1 MPPVQPRF
9 PIVWKHPVLSSA
21 VALLAVAALVL
32 AGVRIA
38 DAVDS
43 APIACGRGMQVV
55 TSPLSCV
62 GVDLDGGP
70 FAKQEPAR
78 LQALRGEVNSAD
90 AKVTGPSYVTV
101 VLLLDFS
108 PVTGVDTV
116 TYDSLYPVVE
126 GALTAMWRANHTAA
140 FGSRG
145 LPVKLV
151 LGNMGSQYGSWQN
164 AVQLIAANAK
174 AQHITAVTG
183 LGQST
188 DETRA
193 AAAWL
198 SDNAHLPVI
207 GATVTGDDMNT
218 EPKDMGGGPTRDFFR
233 VSTTNSES
241 VKAAAAFVEGM
252 RPAPASIAIVE
263 DTASQDDYIS
273 TLVKAAGLD
282 LPAPGRTIAK
292 LPFTSPPTTDRN
304 LSSGVSRHDYLVQQF
319 TLMHANLCQAA
330 PSLVYFAGR
339 GDDLDAFVETWVQ
352 QGTCGLKDLAVV
364 SGDDAATEIG
374 DPTVDRAIAAQK
386 ISLYYTALSSPD
398 EWQRIG
404 CTAAAAQNFQ
414 QFRAAFTGQPDGCTR
429 QPLTADDHAAPL
441 AFDPNDLSS
450 GHAMLTHDAV
460 AAAVSAARDDAMLLS
475 DPESQVGTLDQ
486 MNCSNMIPGASG
498 WIAFGPGGNPLDR
511 PVPVVR
517 VNGDGTTST
526 VQLTWPG
533 GVPLLQSPARGQKQA
548 PGCDQE

>member
-9 PIVWKHPVLSSA
+9 PIVWKHPVVSLV
-21 VALLAVAALVL
+21 VALLATSALVL
-32 AGVRIA
+32 AGLRIA

-43 APIACGRGMQVV
+43 APIACGPGMELV

-78 LQALRGEVNSAD
+78 LQALRDEVNAAD
-90 AKVTGPSYVTV
+90 AQVKGSSYVTV

-108 PVTGVDTV
+108 PVSGVDTV
-116 TYDSLYPVVE
+116 TYDSLYPVLE
-126 GALTAMWRANHTAA
+126 GALTAVWRANHTAA
-140 FGSRG
+140 FGSPA

-151 LGNMGSQYGSWQN
+151 LGNMGSRYGSWQS
-164 AVQLIAANAK
+164 AVKLIADNAK

-198 SDNAHLPVI
+198 SDDAHLPVI

-218 EPKDMGGGPTRDFFR
+218 EPQSAGGGPIHDFFR
-233 VSTTNSES
+233 VSTTNSDS
-241 VKAAAAFVEGM
+241 VKAAAAFVTGL
-252 RPAPASIAIVE
+252 RPSPSSIAIVQ
-263 DTASQDDYIS
+263 DNTSSDDYVS
-273 TLVKAAGLD
+273 TLVKAAGRD
-282 LPAPGRTIAK
+282 LAGPGRTITP
-292 LPFTSPPTTDRN
+292 LPFTSPSPTDQK

-352 QGTCGLKDLAVV
+352 QGTCGLNNLAVV

-374 DPTVDRAIAAQK
+374 DPTVDQAIAARK
-386 ISLYYTALSSPD
+386 ISLYYTALSSSD

-404 CTAAAAQNFQ
+404 CSAAAAQNYE
-414 QFRAAFTGQPDGCTR
+414 QFRAAFTGQPDRCTGQR
-429 QPLTADDHAAPL
+429 LVGDGKAAAPAYRADDL
-441 AFDPNDLSS
+441 NS

-460 AAAVSAARDDAMLLS
+460 VAAVSAARADLNALA
-475 DPESQVGTLDQ
+475 DPESQVGILDQ
-486 MNCSNMIPGASG
+486 MNCTHMIPGASG
-498 WIAFGPGGNPLDR
+498 WIAFGPDGNPLDR

-517 VNGDGTTST
+517 VGGDGTTST

-533 GVPLLQSPARGQKQA
+533 GTPLLQSPVRGQTGA
-548 PGCDQE
+548 PGCAQH

>member
-1 MPPVQPRF
+1 MPPVQPRL
-9 PIVWKHPVLSSA
+9 PIIWKHPVLSA
-21 VALLAVAALVL
+21 VVALLATAALVF
-32 AGVRIA
+32 AGLRIA

-43 APIACGRGMQVV
+43 APIACGRGMELVN
-55 TSPLSCV
+55 SPLSCV

-78 LQALRGEVNSAD
+78 LQALRAQVNQAD
-90 AKVTGPSYVTV
+90 AQVTGSSYVTV

-108 PVTGVDTV
+108 PVAGVDTV
-116 TYDSLYPVVE
+116 TYDALYPVVE
-126 GALTAMWRANHTAA
+126 GALTAAWRANHTAA
-140 FGSRG
+140 FGSRD

-151 LGNMGSQYGSWQN
+151 LGNMGSQYGSWPS
-164 AVQLIAANAK
+164 AVRLIAANAK

-218 EPKDMGGGPTRDFFR
+218 QPQDMGGGPTRDFFR

-241 VKAAAAFVEGM
+241 VKAAAAFVAGM
-252 RPAPASIAIVE
+252 RPSPASIAIVE
-263 DTASQDDYIS
+263 DNASQDDYVS
-273 TLVKAAGLD
+273 TLVTAAGRD
-282 LPAPGRTIAK
+282 LPAPGRTLTK
-292 LPFTSPPTTDRN
+292 LPFTSPPPTDRN

-352 QGTCGLKDLAVV
+352 QGTCGLRNLAVI

-374 DPTVDRAIAAQK
+374 DPTVDQAIAAQK
-386 ISLYYTALSSPD
+386 ISLFYTALSSPD
-398 EWQRIG
+398 EWQQIG
-404 CTAAAAQNFQ
+404 CSAAATQNFD
-414 QFRAAFTGQPDGCTR
+414 QFRAAFTGQPDGCTHQR
-429 QPLTADDHAAPL
+429 LAPDDHATPL
-441 AFDPNDLSS
+441 AFDANDLSS

-460 AAAVSAARDDAMLLS
+460 AAAVSAARNDAMLLT
-475 DPESQVGTLDQ
+475 DPESQVGVLDQ
-486 MNCSNMIPGASG
+486 MNCTHMIPGASG
-498 WIAFGPGGNPLDR
+498 WIALGPGGNPLDR

-533 GVPLLQSPARGQKQA
+533 GVPLLQSPQPGQTRA
-548 PGCDQE
+548 PGC